1 MASLLDARYTRRKRP
16 RVVAGREGRPDPG
29 NGTCLGRGYR
39 GLGIGAFW
47 SGMEL
52 EMLLDIDGS
61 EDHHG
66 ETVQAIEELLAQPG
80 EKESTPLPRRA
91 VRKKVTDRRWIGR

>member
-47 SGMEL
+47 SGMVL
-52 EMLLDIDGS
+52 EMMVDIDGS
-61 EDHHG
+61 EDHHR
-66 ETVQAIEELLAQPG
+66 EALQAMQELLVQLG
-80 EKESTPLPRRA
+80 EKESTALPRGA
-91 VRKKVTDRRWIGR
+91 VRKKAADRRRICR

>member
-1 MASLLDARYTRRKRP
+1 
-16 RVVAGREGRPDPG
+16 
-29 NGTCLGRGYR
+29 
-39 GLGIGAFW
+39 
-47 SGMEL
+47 MEL

-80 EKESTPLPRRA
+80 EKESTPLPRCA
-91 VRKKVTDRRWIGR
+91 VRKKVTDRRRIGR